1 MEVIKMK
8 GICPVCNG
16 TTRMPVAE
24 EHQEYKRLYSGYNP
38 VTDTLPCDNCGGQYM
53 FSLPTGAVSLRPD
66 GTPCKH
72 EYKSKSNPRFQSL
85 HIYNCVHCDDF
96 YEIDSG
102 D

>member
-16 TTRMPVAE
+16 TKRMLVAE
-24 EHQEYKRLYSGYNP
+24 EHQKYKGVLSGYNP
-38 VTDTLPCDNCGGQYM
+38 YTDTLPCDNCGGQYM
-53 FSLPTGAVSLRPD
+53 FSLPSGAVSLRPD
-66 GTPCKH
+66 GKPCKH
-72 EYKSKSNPRFQSL
+72 EYKSKSDSRFRSL
-85 HIYNCVHCDDF
+85 RIYNCIHCDDF